1 MQQNNTSLTQAER
14 TALSDKAML
23 DAAMALVLEHGT
35 DKTTLAMIGEKAGYS
50 RGLATYRFGS
60 KGGLYDALCK
70 SISRHWLEY
79 LKRGVGDKVGIEA
92 MCAALDT
99 IYEFEQESPQEARA
113 LEILYCGAAS
123 PSAEYQQTAVGI
135 RRRQKSDV
143 AEWVRRGQPLVM
155 PFDDV
160 RQRRGWF
167 LGFLVLSAKPAP
179 SRPASLVDLI
189 RAILDRGIN
198 VLLVEHDMKVVM
210 GICHRIVVLDSGR
223 KIAEGKPSEIQNDP
237 TVIEAYLGKG

>member
-1 MQQNNTSLTQAER
+1 MTQAER

-23 DAAMALVLEHGT
+23 EAAMALVLEHGT

-79 LKRGVGDKVGIEA
+79 LKQGVGDKVGVEA

-99 IYEFEQESPQEARA
+99 IYKFEQESPEEARA
-113 LEILYCGAAS
+113 LQILYSGAAS
-123 PSAEYQQTAVGI
+123 PSSEYQETAVGI

-143 AEWVRRGQPLVM
+143 AEWVRQGQAAGQVRAKIDADEVAAQYVAYISGMTYLWLMSPETFDFSVANEVM
-155 PFDDV
+155 KRHLRD
-160 RQRRGWF
+160 
-167 LGFLVLSAKPAP
+167 
-179 SRPASLVDLI
+179 SLAAD
-189 RAILDRGIN
+189 
-198 VLLVEHDMKVVM
+198 
-210 GICHRIVVLDSGR
+210 
-223 KIAEGKPSEIQNDP
+223 
-237 TVIEAYLGKG
+237 

>member
-1 MQQNNTSLTQAER
+1 MTCLLTASNSTRLQQNNTSLTQAER

-143 AEWVRRGQPLVM
+143 AEWVRRGQEAGQVRADVDPDEVAAQYVAYISGMTYLWMMSPDTFDFSVSNEVM
-155 PFDDV
+155 KRHLKDS
-160 RQRRGWF
+160 
-167 LGFLVLSAKPAP
+167 LA
-179 SRPASLVDLI
+179 AS
-189 RAILDRGIN
+189 
-198 VLLVEHDMKVVM
+198 
-210 GICHRIVVLDSGR
+210 
-223 KIAEGKPSEIQNDP
+223 
-237 TVIEAYLGKG
+237 

>member
-1 MQQNNTSLTQAER
+1 MTCLLTASNSILLQQANTPLTQAER

-99 IYEFEQESPQEARA
+99 IYKFEQESPQEARA

-123 PSAEYQQTAVGI
+123 PSAEYQETAVGI

-143 AEWVRRGQPLVM
+143 AEWVRRGQDAGQVRADIDADEVAAQYVAYISGMTYLWMMSPNTFDFSVSNEVM
-155 PFDDV
+155 KRHLKD
-160 RQRRGWF
+160 
-167 LGFLVLSAKPAP
+167 
-179 SRPASLVDLI
+179 SL
-189 RAILDRGIN
+189 A
-198 VLLVEHDMKVVM
+198 
-210 GICHRIVVLDSGR
+210 
-223 KIAEGKPSEIQNDP
+223 A
-237 TVIEAYLGKG
+237 T

>member
-1 MQQNNTSLTQAER
+1 MLGQQRRILTCLLTASNSIRLQQPNSSLTQAER

-143 AEWVRRGQPLVM
+143 AEWVRRGQEAGQVRAGVDPDEVATQYVAYISGMTYLWMMSPDTFDFSVSNEVM
-155 PFDDV
+155 KRHLKDS
-160 RQRRGWF
+160 
-167 LGFLVLSAKPAP
+167 LA
-179 SRPASLVDLI
+179 AS
-189 RAILDRGIN
+189 
-198 VLLVEHDMKVVM
+198 
-210 GICHRIVVLDSGR
+210 
-223 KIAEGKPSEIQNDP
+223 
-237 TVIEAYLGKG
+237 

>member
-1 MQQNNTSLTQAER
+1 MQQSNNSLTQAER

-23 DAAMALVLEHGT
+23 EAAMALVLEHGT

-60 KGGLYDALCK
+60 KGGLYDALCR

-79 LKRGVGDKVGIEA
+79 LKRGVGNKVGIEA

-113 LEILYCGAAS
+113 LQILYSGAAS
-123 PSAEYQQTAVGI
+123 PSSEFQETAVAI

-143 AEWVRRGQPLVM
+143 AEWIRAGQTTGAVRRDIDADEVAAQYVAYITGMTYLWLMSPDSFDFSVANEVM
-155 PFDDV
+155 KRHLKD
-160 RQRRGWF
+160 
-167 LGFLVLSAKPAP
+167 
-179 SRPASLVDLI
+179 SL
-189 RAILDRGIN
+189 A
-198 VLLVEHDMKVVM
+198 
-210 GICHRIVVLDSGR
+210 
-223 KIAEGKPSEIQNDP
+223 A
-237 TVIEAYLGKG
+237 A

>member
-1 MQQNNTSLTQAER
+1 MQQPNSSLTQAER

-143 AEWVRRGQPLVM
+143 AEWVRRGQEAGQVRAGVDPDEVATQYVAYISGMTYLWMMSPDTFDFSVSNEVM
-155 PFDDV
+155 KRHLKDS
-160 RQRRGWF
+160 
-167 LGFLVLSAKPAP
+167 LA
-179 SRPASLVDLI
+179 AS
-189 RAILDRGIN
+189 
-198 VLLVEHDMKVVM
+198 
-210 GICHRIVVLDSGR
+210 
-223 KIAEGKPSEIQNDP
+223 
-237 TVIEAYLGKG
+237 

>member
-1 MQQNNTSLTQAER
+1 MCEYRGGKPPCAMKVIVAGTLLHSPPASIPREKG
-14 TALSDKAML
+14 LS
-23 DAAMALVLEHGT
+23 VSIHVET
-35 DKTTLAMIGEKAGYS
+35 GYS

-70 SISRHWLEY
+70 SISRRWLEY

-99 IYEFEQESPQEARA
+99 IYEFEQELPQEARA

-143 AEWVRRGQPLVM
+143 AEWVRRGQEAGQVRADVDPDEVATQYVAYISGMTYLWMMSPDTFDFSVSNEVM
-155 PFDDV
+155 KRHLEDSLAASE
-160 RQRRGWF
+160 RR
-167 LGFLVLSAKPAP
+167 
-179 SRPASLVDLI
+179 
-189 RAILDRGIN
+189 N
-198 VLLVEHDMKVVM
+198 
-210 GICHRIVVLDSGR
+210 
-223 KIAEGKPSEIQNDP
+223 
-237 TVIEAYLGKG
+237 

>member
-1 MQQNNTSLTQAER
+1 MQQTNTTLTQAER

-23 DAAMALVLEHGT
+23 DAAMALVLEYGT
-35 DKTTLAMIGEKAGYS
+35 DKTTLAMIGDKAGYS

-99 IYEFEQESPQEARA
+99 IYKFEQESPQEARA

-123 PSAEYQQTAVGI
+123 PSAEYQETAVGI

-143 AEWVRRGQPLVM
+143 AEWVRRGQEAGQVRADVDPDEVAAQYVGYISGMTYLWMMSPDTFDFSLSNEVM
-155 PFDDV
+155 KRHLKDS
-160 RQRRGWF
+160 
-167 LGFLVLSAKPAP
+167 LA
-179 SRPASLVDLI
+179 AS
-189 RAILDRGIN
+189 
-198 VLLVEHDMKVVM
+198 
-210 GICHRIVVLDSGR
+210 
-223 KIAEGKPSEIQNDP
+223 
-237 TVIEAYLGKG
+237 

>member
-1 MQQNNTSLTQAER
+1 MRSLQQSNTSLTQAER

-23 DAAMALVLEHGT
+23 EAAMALVLEHGT

-79 LKRGVGDKVGIEA
+79 LKRGVGDKTGIDA

-99 IYEFEQESPQEARA
+99 IYRFEQESPEEARA
-113 LEILYCGAAS
+113 LQILYSGAAS
-123 PSAEYQQTAVGI
+123 PSAEFQETAVGI

-143 AEWVRRGQPLVM
+143 AEWVRRGQEAGQVRPDVDPDEVAAQYVAYISGMTYLWLMSPDTFDFSVANEVM
-155 PFDDV
+155 KRHLRDSLAV
-160 RQRRGWF
+160 R
-167 LGFLVLSAKPAP
+167 
-179 SRPASLVDLI
+179 
-189 RAILDRGIN
+189 
-198 VLLVEHDMKVVM
+198 
-210 GICHRIVVLDSGR
+210 
-223 KIAEGKPSEIQNDP
+223 
-237 TVIEAYLGKG
+237 